1 MLLKPPEDH
10 VDMTEDEPLWVCKSM
25 HMHIGMHIIMSIII
39 PRSISRSWDAYV
51 FRAFISL
58 A

>member
-39 PRSISRSWDAYV
+39 AVWAN
-51 FRAFISL
+51 FIAVRLLSSVL
-58 A
+58 ATF